1 MGGAVR
7 VRASMDKRCDV
18 DSFSVGLIN
27 YQLLKLL
34 DPEIISKCERF
45 LNAFD
50 FLKKLAFGSISVQF
64 R

>member
-1 MGGAVR
+1 MR

-34 DPEIISKCERF
+34 DPEIIGKCERF
-45 LNAFD
+45 VNAFD
-50 FLKKLAFGSISVQF
+50 F
-64 R
+64 